1 MMLSNGCDGSSGN
14 GVAGG
19 VTSDGWIAL
28 TFRPALVRGAESA
41 IPAAGLAASRLRG
54 RFMNAQRTAAWE

>member
-19 VTSDGWIAL
+19 VTSDGSVAL
-28 TFRPALVRGAESA
+28 TFQPALVRGAESA
-41 IPAAGLAASRLRG
+41 IRAARIAAARLRG
-54 RFMNAQRTAAWE
+54 RFMTAQRTAAWE